1 MEFLT
6 FMAAPTIM
14 GLVLVGIHGYLGLHV
29 VRRGVIFVDIA
40 VAQASA
46 FGAALAL
53 AFGVELG
60 TSMSKTAGL
69 AAALLAAWVI
79 SMTRTRRETIPQ
91 EAFIGVT
98 FAVASAGTILVLV
111 GVPHGG
117 EEIRNLLIGS
127 ILWVRWI
134 DVLETGALYAV
145 IGVFHY
151 VFRERFNL
159 VTESPTEA
167 RRRGYNVRWWDFLFY
182 ASLGVVVTSSVQV
195 AGVLLVFTLLVVPA
209 IMAIQFTE
217 SLSRRLL
224 VGWGL
229 GALLATVGMILSYV
243 LDLPPGA
250 TIVCTFGIALAILT
264 PIRFRKGEL

>member
-1 MEFLT
+1 MEFLS
-6 FMAAPTIM
+6 FMAAPIVM

-46 FGAALAL
+46 LGAAVAL
-53 AFGVELG
+53 ATGVELG
-60 TSMSKTAGL
+60 TPLSKTVGL

-79 SMTRTRRETIPQ
+79 SMTRTRRESIPQ

-117 EEIRNLLIGS
+117 DEIRHLLVGS

-145 IGVFHY
+145 IGIFHWI
-151 VFRERFNL
+151 FRVPFNL
-159 VTESPTEA
+159 VSEDPAEA
-167 RRRGYNVRWWDFLFY
+167 RRRGYRVRWWDFLFY

-209 IMAIQFTE
+209 IMAIQFT
-217 SLSRRLL
+217 SSHFRRLL
-224 VGWGL
+224 VGWVL
-229 GALLATVGMILSYV
+229 GALFATVGMVLSYV

-264 PIRFRKGEL
+264 PIRLRKGEL